1 MHTLLRHSAIY
12 LIARGVPGAINFLA
26 IAIYTRLLSPQEY
39 GQYVLVFSVVT
50 FMNIVLYDWLR
61 LSLLRFV
68 SGQSMDVIR
77 VKSTVV
83 PLFLTVNILTLL
95 VGIILYA
102 AKDEQTWR
110 MVVVVSMLLL
120 WTQAWFDLHL
130 QTLRAGLRPLQ
141 YGMVSWV
148 RAFVS
153 LAVGVVLVKYF
164 HLSFW
169 APLLGFLAGN
179 VCASLVSLKKE
190 WSAVRFEMEVHIAR
204 VLFAYGLP
212 LVITQCLSFVLGL
225 SDRFLIAAMI
235 GEAAAGVYAATY
247 DFVQQVSTFLLS
259 TFSLAAYPLLVR
271 SHEQSTPANFRA
283 QAKVNIC
290 ALLLL
295 SAPIAILLAVY
306 SSPIA
311 SAYFGSDYRNIAATL
326 IPWIAAAM
334 LLSNVRSLH
343 FDIAFQVRNR
353 TTTITLIVGSAA
365 LVNVLLNLLLI
376 PTWGLKG
383 AAYSTLA
390 SFLLALLL
398 SVVAGRRVLPMP
410 FPLLEVGKVL
420 AGCAVMVGAFL
431 IVERL
436 PLLSA
441 IPSLVKLALVLLSYG
456 GIVWAMD
463 TAQMRRKV
471 MMRWQQVKY
480 TRSAKVG
487 IGG

>member
-1 MHTLLRHSAIY
+1 MRTLLRHSAIY

-26 IAIYTRLLSPQEY
+26 IAIYTRLLSPEEY
-39 GQYVLVFSVVT
+39 GRYVLVFSVVT
-50 FMNIVLYDWLR
+50 LINIVLYDWLR
-61 LSLLRFV
+61 LSLVRFV
-68 SGQSMDVIR
+68 SGQSMDAAG
-77 VKSTVV
+77 VKSTV
-83 PLFLTVNILTLL
+83 LTIFLTVNMLTFLA
-95 VGIILYA
+95 GIILCVV
-102 AKDEQTWR
+102 KNEQTWR
-110 MVVVVSMLLL
+110 MIVVVSMLLL

-130 QTLRAGLRPLQ
+130 QSLRAGLQPLQ
-141 YGMVSWV
+141 YGVVSWV
-148 RAFVS
+148 RAFIS
-153 LAVGVVLVKYF
+153 LGVGVVLIKHF
-164 HLSFW
+164 HLSFF
-169 APLLGFLAGN
+169 APLVGFLAGN
-179 VCASLVSLKKE
+179 VCAGLINVKKE
-190 WSAVRFEMEVHIAR
+190 WSAVRLDMQRRIAR
-204 VLFAYGLP
+204 ILFSYGLP

-235 GEAAAGVYAATY
+235 DEAAAGVYAATY
-247 DFVQQVSTFLLS
+247 DFVQQVSTFLPS

-271 SHEQSTPANFRA
+271 SHEQDPPTNFRA

-295 SAPIAILLAVY
+295 SAPIVTLLAVY
-306 SSPIA
+306 SGPIA
-311 SAYFGSDYRNIAATL
+311 SAYFGSEYTNIAATL

-334 LLSNVRSLH
+334 LLSNIRSLH
-343 FDIAFQVRNR
+343 FDIAFQVKNR

-376 PTWGLKG
+376 PIWGLKG

-398 SVVAGRRVLPMP
+398 SVVAGQRVLPMP
-410 FPLLEVGKVL
+410 FPLLDVGKVL

-431 IVERL
+431 IVESL
-436 PLLSA
+436 PLLTA

-480 TRSAKVG
+480 MRSAKVG
-487 IGG
+487 IGR